1 MNVILKMVLSIYIV
15 LVFIIIIQHHIQE
28 KNIKTVCNNLANSNK
43 MSYIHIKNKKMESMY
58 KIKYDFEKK
67 NTHIICDCNKGSIP
81 NKFSDIKVRDLINNE
96 TAILDKTCLCDK
108 LYETENTYIF
118 GNNHIKRFMINN
130 DDSYFYML

>member
-28 KNIKTVCNNLANSNK
+28 KNSNTICNNLTTRYKVSHT
-43 MSYIHIKNKKMESMY
+43 YIKNKKMEKMY
-58 KIKYDFEKK
+58 KIKYDFEKN
-67 NTHIICDCNKGSIP
+67 NTHIICDCTKGSIP

-96 TAILDKTCLCDK
+96 TVILDKTCLCDK
-108 LYETENTYIF
+108 LYDTDDTYIF
-118 GNNHIKRFMINN
+118 GNKHIKRFMINN